1 MFSDND
7 FHGASLLISEL
18 DYANTTVQ
26 FQNASL
32 NVHMKLLANFL
43 WLGIYSFWK
52 RKFPEKNPVVC
63 LE

>member
-1 MFSDND
+1 MFSEND

-18 DYANTTVQ
+18 DYMNTTVQ

-43 WLGIYSFWK
+43 WLGIYSFW
-52 RKFPEKNPVVC
+52 
-63 LE
+63 